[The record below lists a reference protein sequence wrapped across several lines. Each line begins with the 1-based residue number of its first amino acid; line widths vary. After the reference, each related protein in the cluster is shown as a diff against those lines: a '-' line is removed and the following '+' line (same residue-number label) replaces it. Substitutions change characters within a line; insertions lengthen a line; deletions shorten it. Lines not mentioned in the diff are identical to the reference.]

1 MDFALSPELQ
11 ALREEALKVGREASE
26 RADVPDDSWII
37 GHDRAFAQELGA
49 RGWLGMTWPV
59 EHGGGGRSP
68 LERFVV
74 FEALISTGAP
84 VAAAWFADRQMGPS
98 LLQFGTDEQRARWL
112 PGIIAGTSMWC
123 IGMSEPDAGSNVAGI
138 RTRAERDGHEWVVNG
153 QKIWTSGAADA
164 DWCYLIARTD
174 PDAKPHEGLSELV
187 VDMRSPG
194 VSVRP
199 IVDMTGNRHFC
210 EVYFED
216 VRVPDAHLV
225 GEPNGSFR
233 QVMRQMEHERG
244 GIDRL
249 VSNRRLYD
257 DVRPW
262 ADAADPLVRQ
272 EIAAIE
278 SGYRIGRI
286 LVLRETLGQ
295 TPRQFSAATKTFCTE
310 LEQRIAAFC
319 GRVLGAWALLADAG
333 PSSRGSGGQGD
344 GDGPA
349 VPQALARRVSRNL
362 CYAPAYTIMGGTSQ
376 ILRNILGERTL
387 GLPREPP

>member
-1 MDFALSPELQ
+1 MDFALSPDLQ

-49 RGWLGMTWPV
+49 RGWLGMTWPA

-68 LERFVV
+68 LDRFVV

-84 VAAAWFADRQMGPS
+84 VAAAWFADRQMGPT

-112 PGIIAGTSMWC
+112 PGIVAGTSMWC

-138 RTRAERDGHEWVVNG
+138 RTRAERAGDEWVVNG

-249 VSNRRLYD
+249 VSNRRLYE

-262 ADAADPLVRQ
+262 ADTTDPLIRQ

-278 SGYRIGRI
+278 SGYRIGRV

-310 LEQRIAAFC
+310 LEQRIAGFC
-319 GRVLGAWALLADAG
+319 GRVLGPWALLAG
-333 PSSRGSGGQGD
+333 PGD
-344 GDGPA
+344 GTQM
-349 VPQALARRVSRNL
+349 QALARRVSRNL

-387 GLPREPP
+387 GLPREPR

>member
-1 MDFALSPELQ
+1 
-11 ALREEALKVGREASE
+11 
-26 RADVPDDSWII
+26 
-37 GHDRAFAQELGA
+37 
-49 RGWLGMTWPV
+49 
-59 EHGGGGRSP
+59 
-68 LERFVV
+68 
-74 FEALISTGAP
+74 
-84 VAAAWFADRQMGPS
+84 
-98 LLQFGTDEQRARWL
+98 
-112 PGIIAGTSMWC
+112 
-123 IGMSEPDAGSNVAGI
+123 
-138 RTRAERDGHEWVVNG
+138 
-153 QKIWTSGAADA
+153 
-164 DWCYLIARTD
+164 
-174 PDAKPHEGLSELV
+174 
-187 VDMRSPG
+187 
-194 VSVRP
+194 
-199 IVDMTGNRHFC
+199 MTGNRHFC

-387 GLPREPP
+387 GLPREPR